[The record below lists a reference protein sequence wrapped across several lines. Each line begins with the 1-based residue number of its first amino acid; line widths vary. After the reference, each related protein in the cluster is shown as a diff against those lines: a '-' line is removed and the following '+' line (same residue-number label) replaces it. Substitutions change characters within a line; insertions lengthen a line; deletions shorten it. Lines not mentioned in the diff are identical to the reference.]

1 MGLIECEGLSKKY
14 RGKAAVDNFSA
25 AVEEG
30 EVFGLLG
37 PNGAGKTTL
46 FRLLLGLSRPH
57 AGTIR
62 VMGKP
67 ISSSSL
73 MTTAIGAVVEEPAF
87 YKWMD
92 ASRSLRVHAR
102 AVGVSLGQREIDSS
116 LERVGLA
123 DVGKKPVKKY
133 SQGMRQ
139 RLGLA
144 RAILHQPRLVIL
156 DEPANGLDPAGIVW
170 LRQLLRELADSGT
183 TVVVSSH
190 QLGEIERVC
199 DRVAIMNQ
207 GRLAHIGRVD
217 EIGSDSAE
225 VRVDVREQ
233 DVEKAGPILFGFGG
247 EYRGE
252 NQFAVKGGDSR
263 RVLYELVMK
272 GILPESIYKEQAS
285 LEKRFLEITGG
296 AN

>member
-1 MGLIECEGLSKKY
+1 
-14 RGKAAVDNFSA
+14 
-25 AVEEG
+25 
-30 EVFGLLG
+30 
-37 PNGAGKTTL
+37 
-46 FRLLLGLSRPH
+46 
-57 AGTIR
+57 
-62 VMGKP
+62 
-67 ISSSSL
+67 